1 MENTEKGSIAR
12 VTKTTDGMALYLCP
26 SLSGLLEK
34 DPLFKKRIVER
45 DWVFGEVVSYPYYFR
60 FND

>member
-1 MENTEKGSIAR
+1 MENTIKGSIAR
-12 VTKTTDGMALYLCP
+12 VTKTTDGNTLYLCP
-26 SLSGLLEK
+26 SLAGLLEK

-45 DWVFGEVVSYPYYFR
+45 DWVFGEVVSYLQYFR

>member
-1 MENTEKGSIAR
+1 METTKGSIAR
-12 VTKTTDGMALYLCP
+12 VTKTTSGMVLYLCP

-45 DWVFGEVVSYPYYFR
+45 DRVFGEVVSYPYYFR